1 MQPCFK
7 AVDFFFS
14 SQYMGERLGRW
25 IFATK
30 AVEFISFIR
39 ALLIL
44 VFLAEFDICM
54 IVCVTMYIE
63 TER

>member
-7 AVDFFFS
+7 AVDFFFFS
-14 SQYMGERLGRW
+14 SQYMGGRLGRW

-44 VFLAEFDICM
+44 VFFS
-54 IVCVTMYIE
+54 
-63 TER
+63 